1 MNDVAEVNIDAKLI
15 KQRTAAME
23 EQDRGF
29 DMSDTV
35 ELDNGCACC
44 TARADLMDSIL
55 KLIRLSMRR
64 EIRYRPSH

>member
-1 MNDVAEVNIDAKLI
+1 MVVNDVAEVNIDAKLI
-15 KQRTAAME
+15 RARTAEME
-23 EQDRGF
+23 QQDRGH

-55 KLIRLSMRR
+55 KLIRLSIRR
-64 EIRYRPSH
+64 DIRL